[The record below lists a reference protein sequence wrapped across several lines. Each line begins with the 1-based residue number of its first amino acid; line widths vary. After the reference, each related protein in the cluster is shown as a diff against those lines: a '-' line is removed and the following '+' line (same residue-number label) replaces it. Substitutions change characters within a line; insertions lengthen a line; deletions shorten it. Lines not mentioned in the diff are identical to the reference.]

1 MFRVKTDKY
10 LVHEIKKKTKF
21 TKEISINSKI
31 HFEAVV
37 GGVYQTSFALNFQL
51 FVDNQPTNTF
61 ISQGKLDLLLKEALK
76 VQNLSQISIKD
87 KEFFSFGKEVEGT
100 SDLLKEV
107 TNNHT
112 NLSSSLS
119 FQQEFS
125 SKKGFKDFLLT
136 YKDSEKFYL
145 GVLYTYEFI
154 EEIDEKFFLITIE
167 IEKSQKQFGSNNFES
182 AFIKKIEFSC

>member
-76 VQNLSQISIKD
+76 VQNLSQFSIKD
-87 KEFFSFGKEVEGT
+87 KEFFSFGKEVEET

-112 NLSSSLS
+112 NLIHSLS
-119 FQQEFS
+119 FQQEFA

-136 YKDSEKFYL
+136 YKDSEKFRC
-145 GVLYTYEFI
+145 GGLYTYEFI
-154 EEIDEKFFLITIE
+154 EEVDSKFFLITIE

-182 AFIKKIEFSC
+182 ALIKKVEFYC